1 MADRTAA
8 PSPRQRLDTCLE
20 LLGAAAGRPEQFLS
34 VQDGLA
40 ADFVALTKELYDFH
54 HALRGEALAGSPL
67 EQLVVENFD
76 EEQIWQQLELQ
87 NHAVLGSL
95 KKAVARNVEDE
106 GKGVLS
112 LLPDIEEE
120 EEEEEDEAG
129 DGEEDMD
136 VEDQVEK
143 EPSSSHSEEE
153 EEEEEEE
160 GLDQKRSNSEA
171 SKNGPFSDED
181 SELDFDIDKLE
192 QQTQKSK
199 SVSKKVG
206 TESLVDDR
214 FFKLSEMEAALQAE
228 EKEGERENDSDGID
242 YFEEILSEDDEE
254 EEEEEEFGALKKKA
268 IKSARG
274 LKYQDY
280 FDPVD
285 ESSDPLDEKE
295 DGQNSQSREGGE
307 EEEEGGSAESTSE
320 SAEDVGEMRQ
330 TECGKN
336 KVPSKR
342 VTFSLPFDSD
352 PEEEAVSFQGKSSKP
367 PAMKSSFEKRQE
379 KMSEKIKSLEEELL
393 KEKPWQLKG
402 EIVGQKRPENSLLE
416 EMLLFDHAVRMAP
429 MVTEET
435 TLELEEIIKR
445 RIKDQ
450 AWDDVVRK
458 EKPKE
463 DPFEYK
469 KRLTLDHEKSKL
481 SLAEIY
487 EQEYMKMNQKKT
499 EEEEKPEHVEIQ
511 KMMDSLFIK
520 LDALSNFHFM
530 PKPPLPEVKIVSNLP
545 AITMEEVAP
554 VHISSAA
561 LLAPEEIKEK
571 NKGGDV
577 KTDAEKTP
585 TDKKRDRRKKKLMKR
600 VKLKE
605 KERRQKLLEKKS
617 EPGAKLSKKAS
628 EAQLKKLTKER
639 GTSLLK
645 DDGRDK
651 ALKSSKAFFSQL
663 QDQVK
668 MQIKEEEERAQHN
681 LQLSFLAA
689 DRPLQHRPCMPGSG
703 MDCNGLA
710 ARWNVVQ
717 AKRLPRHSGSYRAC
731 ASHEREVQEVRPEGI
746 YVVKQGCEKAA
757 LLFSPWFR
765 VLQWQKKT
773 SLQIRKDPGETRPSQ
788 CSPCQNCLPLVW
800 PDDTKVQNQPAY

>member
-1 MADRTAA
+1 MAGLAA
-8 PSPRQRLDTCLE
+8 ASSPRQRLDTCLE

-40 ADFVALTKELYDFH
+40 ADFVALTKALYDFH
-54 HALRGEALAGSPL
+54 HALRGEAVAGSPL

-95 KKAVARNVEDE
+95 KKAVARNVQDE
-106 GKGVLS
+106 EKGVLS

-120 EEEEEDEAG
+120 EEEDEAG
-129 DGEEDMD
+129 DSEEDMD
-136 VEDQVEK
+136 VEDQAEK
-143 EPSSSHSEEE
+143 EPSSSHS

-181 SELDFDIDKLE
+181 SELDFDVDKLE
-192 QQTQKSK
+192 QQTQRSK
-199 SVSKKVG
+199 SIRKKQG
-206 TESLVDDR
+206 TDSLVDDR
-214 FFKLSEMEAALQAE
+214 FFKLCEMEAALEAE

-242 YFEEILSEDDEE
+242 YFEEILSEDEE

-268 IKSARG
+268 IKSARE

-285 ESSDPLDEKE
+285 ESSNPLDEKE
-295 DGQNSQSREGGE
+295 DDQNSQSGEGGE
-307 EEEEGGSAESTSE
+307 EEEGGGTAESASE
-320 SAEDVGEMRQ
+320 SAEDMGEMRQ
-330 TECGKN
+330 TERGKS
-336 KVPSKR
+336 KDPLKR

-352 PEEEAVSFQGKSSKP
+352 MEEETVSFQGKSSKLP
-367 PAMKSSFEKRQE
+367 EMKSSFEKRQE

-469 KRLTLDHEKSKL
+469 KRLTLDQEKSKL

-487 EQEYMKMNQKKT
+487 EQEYLKLNQKKT
-499 EEEEKPEHVEIQ
+499 EEEEKPEHIEIQ
-511 KMMDSLFIK
+511 KMMDSLFVK

-530 PKPPLPEVKIVSNLP
+530 PKPPVPEVKIVSNLP

-554 VHISSAA
+554 VHISNAA

-605 KERRQKLLEKKS
+605 KERRQKLLEKKL

-628 EAQLKKLTKER
+628 EAQLKKLTKEK

-668 MQIKEEEERAQHN
+668 MQMKEARKSQKRPKKQELSAQK
-681 LQLSFLAA
+681 LKL
-689 DRPLQHRPCMPGSG
+689 
-703 MDCNGLA
+703 
-710 ARWNVVQ
+710 
-717 AKRLPRHSGSYRAC
+717 
-731 ASHEREVQEVRPEGI
+731 
-746 YVVKQGCEKAA
+746 
-757 LLFSPWFR
+757 
-765 VLQWQKKT
+765 
-773 SLQIRKDPGETRPSQ
+773 
-788 CSPCQNCLPLVW
+788 
-800 PDDTKVQNQPAY
+800 